1 MPPHHMVFQHVDDF
15 TFQPPLVVAGATR
28 ACLVDGKGLQLRRMS
43 QDETE
48 FNPAGQYLESWVEF
62 PNWQASGLE
71 SLYGFRTNE
80 VLSGQTG
87 PTSYGGSVGYQLSN
101 DGGGTWLYHDGT
113 SWTAAG
119 FNNWSSWS
127 LVDEYLPDF
136 PLTADKQIRLRVR
149 LTPSANGY
157 STPYLNGVTV
167 YADLE
172 YDFQDDLLRSMKRWL
187 ERHVWV
193 DAQYFEQV
201 PQSTSGG
208 TGCTYGGPSDTV
220 IFSDKKWE
228 EFSEPA
234 SVYNLTTDPGRSTN
248 LFAGFVPGGVQMT
261 SPQEGLIESNFKA
274 RPPVYIAA
282 EEFIQLSSIPSVVVQ
297 LASVKERRDLRWGND
312 EVDFALMRR
321 RAKRHVHR
329 VWFDAEFRISCQSDL
344 RAEMIRMSD
353 SVNRAL
359 THHQFVLSLS
369 TGETMPVPYA
379 TPINPTDRIAQG
391 LYVREYACTLF
402 GKAWLRPELTVE
414 RYLAEKLRFYLTPTT
429 VPIEKPGYY
438 YETTE
443 VTP

>member
-1 MPPHHMVFQHVDDF
+1 MPPHHMVFQHTDDF
-15 TFQPPLVVAGATR
+15 RFQPPLVTDGATR
-28 ACLVDGKGLQLRRMS
+28 ACLVDGKGIQLRRLS
-43 QDETE
+43 PDETE
-48 FNPAGQYLESWVEF
+48 FNPAGDYHESWVEF
-62 PNWQASGLE
+62 PDWQAAGLQ

-80 VLSGQTG
+80 VLSGNRG
-87 PTSYGGSVGYQLSN
+87 PTAYGGAITYQLSN
-101 DGGGTWLYHDGT
+101 DGGNTWLYHNGT
-113 SWTAAG
+113 SWTTAG
-119 FNNWSSWS
+119 ANDWSPWS
-127 LVDEYLPDF
+127 LVDQYFPDF
-136 PLTADKQIRLRVR
+136 PLTVDKQIRLRVR
-149 LTPSANGY
+149 LTPGTNGKY
-157 STPYLNGVTV
+157 TPYLNAVTL
-167 YADLE
+167 YANLE

-201 PQSTSGG
+201 PQPTTGG
-208 TGCTYGGPSDTV
+208 TGCSYNRPSDTV

-234 SVYNLTTDPGRSTN
+234 TVYNLTTDPNRTTN
-248 LFAGFVPGGVQMT
+248 LFSAFVPGGVQMT
-261 SPQEGLIESNFKA
+261 SPQQGLIEANFKA

-282 EEFIQLSSIPSVVVQ
+282 EEFIQLSSIPSIVVQ

-312 EVDFALMRR
+312 EVDFAIMRK

-402 GKAWLRPELTVE
+402 GKAWLRPELTVD
-414 RYLAEKLRFYLTPTT
+414 RYLAETLRIYLSPSALPPT
-429 VPIEKPGYY
+429 EPGIF

-443 VTP
+443 VTL

>member
-1 MPPHHMVFQHVDDF
+1 VPPHHMVFQHVDDF

-220 IFSDKKWE
+220 IFSDKKW
-228 EFSEPA
+228 
-234 SVYNLTTDPGRSTN
+234 
-248 LFAGFVPGGVQMT
+248 
-261 SPQEGLIESNFKA
+261 
-274 RPPVYIAA
+274 
-282 EEFIQLSSIPSVVVQ
+282 
-297 LASVKERRDLRWGND
+297 
-312 EVDFALMRR
+312 
-321 RAKRHVHR
+321 
-329 VWFDAEFRISCQSDL
+329 
-344 RAEMIRMSD
+344 
-353 SVNRAL
+353 
-359 THHQFVLSLS
+359 
-369 TGETMPVPYA
+369 
-379 TPINPTDRIAQG
+379 
-391 LYVREYACTLF
+391 
-402 GKAWLRPELTVE
+402 
-414 RYLAEKLRFYLTPTT
+414 
-429 VPIEKPGYY
+429 
-438 YETTE
+438 
-443 VTP
+443 